1 MLAKQ
6 HEDEY
11 FSTMNNSPQTSAN
24 SGMNVVRLRRR
35 DATAFPR
42 KRTRDVATHD
52 VCELLDLS
60 RYERCDYSRHEP
72 DSPKSGL
79 DDFRHRMRV
88 NIAALI
94 FLVAL
99 VGLAAADVL
108 KLEETQMSCAVETV
122 PCGPLI

>member
-1 MLAKQ
+1 MHNL
-6 HEDEY
+6 
-11 FSTMNNSPQTSAN
+11 PRTSAN
-24 SGMNVVRLRRR
+24 FETNVVRFRPR
-35 DATAFPR
+35 DTGAFP
-42 KRTRDVATHD
+42 KERTRDVATHD
-52 VCELLDLS
+52 ICDLLDLS
-60 RYERCDYSRHEP
+60 RYELCDHSRHKA
-72 DSPKSGL
+72 DSQKSGL

-108 KLEETQMSCAVETV
+108 KLEETQMSCAIETV

>member
-1 MLAKQ
+1 
-6 HEDEY
+6 
-11 FSTMNNSPQTSAN
+11 MNNSPQTTAN
-24 SGMNVVRLRRR
+24 SGGKSGINVVRFRRR
-35 DATAFPR
+35 DASAFPR

-52 VCELLDLS
+52 LATHDICELLDLS

-79 DDFRHRMRV
+79 DGFRHRMRV

-94 FLVAL
+94 FLAAL

-108 KLEETQMSCAVETV
+108 KLEKTQMSCAVETV